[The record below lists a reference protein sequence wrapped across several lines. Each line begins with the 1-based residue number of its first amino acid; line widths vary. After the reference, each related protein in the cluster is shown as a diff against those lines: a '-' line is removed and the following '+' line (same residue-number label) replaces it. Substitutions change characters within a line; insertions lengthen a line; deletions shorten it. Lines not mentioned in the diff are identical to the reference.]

1 MKNLH
6 SITLA
11 LIIGISILS
20 CNSKNKIE
28 RDNEPTIYGVQSDD
42 AEMNMAMETAKKTL
56 DSFDYALKNNGNP
69 LAFFSLKK
77 RFVENEN
84 VEHIWV
90 GSIYFENG
98 KYFGFIDNLPEIVK
112 GFKVG
117 DSVEVSKEDIS
128 DWMYVEDSKLHG
140 GYTIRLLRNRMTET
154 ERENFDKES
163 GLIIT
168 E

>member
-6 SITLA
+6 TRISVLLIT
-11 LIIGISILS
+11 ICILS
-20 CNSKNKIE
+20 CNPKNKVE
-28 RDNEPTIYGVQSDD
+28 RENEPTIYGVQSDD
-42 AEMNMAMETAKKTL
+42 AEMNMAIENAKKTL
-56 DSFDYALKNNGNP
+56 DSFDYAVKNNSRVFV
-69 LAFFSLKK
+69 FFGLKK
-77 RFVENEN
+77 RFVENET

-90 GSIYFENG
+90 DYVSMENG
-98 KYFGFIDNLPEIVK
+98 KYIGVVNNLPEKIT
-112 GFKVG
+112 GIKVG
-117 DSVEVSKEDIS
+117 DTVEIDKNDVS
-128 DWMYVEDSKLHG
+128 DWMYVKGSKLHG